1 MAFKIIFFRSGLSIS
16 RDRMTEVPASA
27 ASPTAAGSY
36 DWLLEEVGALVADA
50 AEARKPELGL
60 TASPTTF

>member
-1 MAFKIIFFRSGLSIS
+1 
-16 RDRMTEVPASA
+16 MTGAPASV
-27 ASPTAAGSY
+27 ASPSAAGSY

>member
-1 MAFKIIFFRSGLSIS
+1 
-16 RDRMTEVPASA
+16 MTGVPASV

-60 TASPTTF
+60 TASLDYVVMIQHFYYNNTDQNE